1 MRQQIFFR
9 ARKIIFRF
17 PWPACLTVAQKVS
30 LFYQASLSIKA
41 AFTAAG
47 KIID

>member
-1 MRQQIFFR
+1 LG
-9 ARKIIFRF
+9 ARKIILIS
-17 PWPACLTVAQKVS
+17 PGPACLTVVQVS